1 MGKSTV
7 WTSNTSDQSQVNGLA
22 AVRGDG
28 NTVSIMDGDAI
39 KESYAYAA
47 KVNDSNSNNLAGL
60 FSVVDSVA
68 GKAIA
73 ANTESSSKTIAAL
86 QQGLSLSASG
96 IQTAYAASQN
106 GGIDPKTGLMILG
119 AVLAVAFIF
128 RG

>member
-7 WTSNTSDQSQVNGLA
+7 VTNSSSDQSQVNGLA

-28 NTVSIMDGDAI
+28 NTVSILDGDAI

-86 QQGLSLSASG
+86 QQGLSLSANG